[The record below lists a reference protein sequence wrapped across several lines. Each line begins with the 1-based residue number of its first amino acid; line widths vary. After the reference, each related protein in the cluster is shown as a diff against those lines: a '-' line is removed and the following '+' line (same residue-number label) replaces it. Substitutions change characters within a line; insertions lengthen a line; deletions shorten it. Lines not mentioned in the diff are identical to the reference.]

1 MIAVATQ
8 WWRLVFHHGCNLS
21 CSAFFVYVFYQ
32 QIHTAT
38 AEASVPELLL
48 GIACLLFA
56 VVMLFRPFAMDARTD
71 ALAVLICGLCK
82 TYYWL
87 FEFSVQSSGL
97 KLLLGSS
104 LVFVST
110 LLWIVSVVWLG
121 RSFSILPALREIRTT
136 GPYRFVRHPIYF
148 SYVLLDVGLLLSYP
162 SLFNFVVVGFA
173 IGLYVVRINMEE
185 SLLGRV
191 EIYNEYSRRTR
202 FRLIPFVY

>member
-1 MIAVATQ
+1 MISVATQ
-8 WWRLVFHHGCNLS
+8 RWRWVFHHGCNLA
-21 CSAFFVYVFYQ
+21 CSAFFLYVFYQ
-32 QIHTAT
+32 QIHVA
-38 AEASVPELLL
+38 AVEASFPELLL

-56 VVMLFRPFAMDARTD
+56 VVMLFRPCALDSRTD
-71 ALAVLICGLCK
+71 VSALLVCGLCK

-87 FEFSVQSSGL
+87 FDFTPQSSDV
-97 KLLLGSS
+97 KLLLGSG
-104 LVFVST
+104 LVLVSI
-110 LLWIVSVVWLG
+110 LLWIVSVFWLG

-148 SYVLLDVGLLLSYP
+148 SYVLLDFGLLLAYP

-185 SLLGRV
+185 TLLGRV
-191 EIYNEYSRRTR
+191 ELYNSYRLRTR

>member
-1 MIAVATQ
+1 
-8 WWRLVFHHGCNLS
+8 
-21 CSAFFVYVFYQ
+21 
-32 QIHTAT
+32 
-38 AEASVPELLL
+38 
-48 GIACLLFA
+48 
-56 VVMLFRPFAMDARTD
+56 MLFRPFAMDARTD

-87 FEFSVQSSGL
+87 FEFSVQSSDL
-97 KLLLGSS
+97 KLQLGSIV
-104 LVFVST
+104 VFVAT
-110 LLWIVSVVWLG
+110 LLWVVSVFWLG

-191 EIYNEYSRRTR
+191 EIYNEYRRRTR

>member
-1 MIAVATQ
+1 M
-8 WWRLVFHHGCNLS
+8 FHHGCNLA
-21 CSAFFVYVFYQ
+21 CSTFFLYVFYQ
-32 QIHTAT
+32 QIRTAT

-87 FEFSVQSSGL
+87 FELSVQSSDL
-97 KLLLGSS
+97 QLQLGTS

-110 LLWIVSVVWLG
+110 LLWAVSVFWLG

-191 EIYNEYSRRTR
+191 EVYKEYRRRTR

>member
-1 MIAVATQ
+1 M
-8 WWRLVFHHGCNLS
+8 FHHGCNLA
-21 CSAFFVYVFYQ
+21 CSSFFLYVFYQ
-32 QIHTAT
+32 QIRTAT

-56 VVMLFRPFAMDARTD
+56 VVMLFRPFATDARTD
-71 ALAVLICGLCK
+71 ALALLICGLCK

-97 KLLLGSS
+97 KQLLGSIV
-104 LVFVST
+104 VFVAT
-110 LLWIVSVVWLG
+110 LLWMVSVFWLG

-148 SYVLLDVGLLLSYP
+148 SYVLLDAGLLLSYP

-173 IGLYVVRINMEE
+173 IGLYVVRMNMEE

-191 EIYNEYSRRTR
+191 ELYNEYRRRTR

>member
-1 MIAVATQ
+1 MIAVVTQ
-8 WWRLVFHHGCNLS
+8 WWRLVFHHGCNLA
-21 CSAFFVYVFYQ
+21 CSSFFLYVFYDQ
-32 QIHTAT
+32 MHVAT
-38 AEASVPELLL
+38 AEASVPEFLL

-56 VVMLFRPFAMDARTD
+56 VVMLFRPFAVDSRTD
-71 ALAVLICGLCK
+71 ALALLICGLCK

-87 FEFSVQSSGL
+87 FEFSVQSSGF
-97 KLLLGSS
+97 KQLLGSIV
-104 LVFVST
+104 VFVAT
-110 LLWIVSVVWLG
+110 LLWTVSVFWLG
-121 RSFSILPALREIRTT
+121 RSFSIMPALREIRTT

-148 SYVLLDVGLLLSYP
+148 SYVLLDLGLLFSYP

-191 EIYNEYSRRTR
+191 EVYNEYRRRTR